1 MQALRAHDLLWL
13 SALPAPVAEWARLDW
28 PVVVRRAQTPAGQVP
43 VGLRGS
49 VRSERQ
55 AGVIASASVL
65 RVCTPEQLSNIDL
78 PASLAPCA
86 ALDALRAASG
96 PLNALGLA
104 WGPTGSTGFALATG
118 APLLRADS
126 DLDLVLRSAQP
137 FTAQQRD
144 ALQAMLAEAGQRCR
158 IDLQIDTGHGGFAF
172 AEWAAGRTRVL
183 LKTAQGPVLAANPW
197 QMP

>member
-1 MQALRAHDLLWL
+1 MTDLRAHDLLWL
-13 SALPAPVAEWARLDW
+13 SALPTPVPDWARPHW
-28 PVVVRRAQTPAGQVP
+28 PVVVRRAQVPAGQVP
-43 VGLRGS
+43 VGLRGG

-65 RVCTPEQLSNIDL
+65 RVCTPEQLSSIVV

-86 ALDALRAASG
+86 ALDALHAAGG

-118 APLLRADS
+118 VPLLRADS
-126 DLDLVLRSAQP
+126 DLDLVLRSTRP
-137 FTAQQRD
+137 FTTQQRD
-144 ALQAMLAEAGQRCR
+144 ALLAMLAQAGQLCR

-197 QMP
+197 ETS

>member
-1 MQALRAHDLLWL
+1 MLPFRPHDLLWL
-13 SALPAPVAEWARLDW
+13 STLPSPVPEWARSHW
-28 PVVVRRAQTPAGQVP
+28 PVVVRRAQASTGQVP

-65 RVCTPEQLSNIDL
+65 RVCTPEQLAHFAI
-78 PASLAPCA
+78 PASLPPCA
-86 ALDALRAASG
+86 ALDALRAASA

-126 DLDLVLRSAQP
+126 DLDLVLRSARP
-137 FTAQQRD
+137 FTAPQRD
-144 ALQAMLAEAGQRCR
+144 ALLAMLAEAGQLCR

-183 LKTAQGPVLAANPW
+183 LKTDQGPVLAADPW
-197 QMP
+197 KLP

>member
-1 MQALRAHDLLWL
+1 MSDLRAHDLLWL
-13 SALPAPVAEWARLDW
+13 SALPAPAPAWARPHW
-28 PVVVRRAQTPAGQVP
+28 PVVVRRAQAPAGQVP

-49 VRSERQ
+49 VRSERH

-65 RVCTPEQLSNIDL
+65 RVCTPEQLSSIVV

-86 ALDALRAASG
+86 ALDALRVASG

-118 APLLRADS
+118 VPVLRADS
-126 DLDLVLRSAQP
+126 DLDLLLRSAQP

-144 ALQAMLAEAGQRCR
+144 ALLAMLAEASQLCR

-197 QMP
+197 ELP